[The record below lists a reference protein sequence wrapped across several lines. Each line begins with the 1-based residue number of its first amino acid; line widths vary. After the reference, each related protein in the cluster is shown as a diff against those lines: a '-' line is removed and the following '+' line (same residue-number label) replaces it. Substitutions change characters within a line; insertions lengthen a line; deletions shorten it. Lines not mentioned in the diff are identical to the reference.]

1 MRLLKPPFVCH
12 WQDLCESS
20 TDNVFVLHVWL
31 RSCKLMSNGDRVRP
45 DLYKQHRE
53 HSGTHVRPVFPNTM
67 HRLDS
72 GHAWQVEASPHAL
85 QVFVAESDRCVGFE
99 DPQGA
104 LSPSDVPPPSV
115 KSDLGHRKRP
125 AGVALSGTIADIS
138 PNP

>member
-1 MRLLKPPFVCH
+1 MSSFFMFGCDFANQCVTNI
-12 WQDLCESS
+12 ESGEIYIS
-20 TDNVFVLHVWL
+20 NIVSISAPMSVLYFPTPCIVWTL
-31 RSCKLMSNGDRVRP
+31 D
-45 DLYKQHRE
+45 
-53 HSGTHVRPVFPNTM
+53 M
-67 HRLDS
+67 HGR
-72 GHAWQVEASPHAL
+72 WTSPHAL
-85 QVFVAESDRCVGFE
+85 QVFVAESDRCVGSE